1 MDLSVVA
8 SMYGTEAHIGEF
20 CTRISAAAAK
30 ITDDYELIIVND
42 GSPDKSLD
50 ITLSFFER
58 NDNVKIIDLS
68 RNFGHYKAMMT
79 GLSHAQGD
87 LIFLIDSDLEEEPE
101 LLEKFH
107 HEYTHDKSVEVVYGI
122 QDTRKGAMFE
132 KISGAL
138 FYKIFNFFSI
148 WKIPAN
154 VSTVRLMSK
163 SYVENLIKHQDSEVF
178 LAGLWV
184 MTGFKQKPLVFKKG
198 STSETTYSLRKK
210 VAVVVNAITSFSIL
224 PLLYIF
230 YMGSV
235 IIALSTMYIIVMI
248 FKKLVFNITVPGYT
262 SLIVSIF
269 FLGGLT
275 IFSIGII
282 GIYLSKI
289 FMEVKRWP
297 YTITKTIYKHKQNRG

>member
-8 SMYGTEAHIGEF
+8 TMYSSEAHIWEF
-20 CTRISAAAAK
+20 CKRISAAAAK

-50 ITLSFFER
+50 ITLSFFEQ

-68 RNFGHYKAMMT
+68 RNFGHYKAIMT
-79 GLSHAQGD
+79 GLSHASGD
-87 LIFLIDSDLEEEPE
+87 LVFLIDSDLEEEPE
-101 LLEKFH
+101 LLESFH
-107 HEYTHDKSVEVVYGI
+107 HEYISDKSVDVVYGI
-122 QDTRKGAMFE
+122 QKTRKGAMFE
-132 KISGAL
+132 KISGAF
-138 FYKIFNFFSI
+138 FYKFFNFFSV
-148 WKIPAN
+148 WKIPMN

-163 SYVENLIKHQDSEVF
+163 SYVENLIKHEDSEVF

-184 MTGFKQKPLVFKKG
+184 MTGFKQKPLVFTKHNI
-198 STSETTYSLRKK
+198 SDTTYSLRKK
-210 VAVVVNAITSFSIL
+210 MAVVVNAITSFSVL
-224 PLLYIF
+224 PLLYVF
-230 YMGSV
+230 YMGTVISAISTFY
-235 IIALSTMYIIVMI
+235 IIAMI
-248 FKKLVFNITVPGYT
+248 YKKLVLNIPVPGYT

-297 YTITKTIYKHKQNRG
+297 YTIIKTIHEHNHKD